1 MYLCGRMSDKVDIRE
16 VLKHREDWQIIDVRS
31 PGEYAAGHIPG
42 AINIPLFTDDQRA
55 RVGTLYTQVSPE
67 SAFREGLDIAGSRMG
82 WMIDSLKS
90 SVKQTGQKQLV
101 HCWRGGKR
109 SQAVQWLFNFSGA
122 GTLRLDAG
130 YKQYRSYLQQFFASN
145 PFTLKILG
153 GCTGAGKTEILQAL
167 SAQGE
172 QVIDLEHL
180 AHHKGSAFGAIGE
193 QDQPT
198 TEQFENNLFEAFLAL
213 DPDRPVW
220 LENESKSIGKTH
232 IPDGLWEGMREAV
245 LYSIEVDIDIR
256 LDRALK
262 YYSEPIDMDK
272 LRQSFEKIYKRL
284 GGEAYQRALDALNRQ
299 DLRTAAAIA
308 LTYYDK
314 AYRFQ
319 IDQWPQQRLVELG
332 VCNDVEQAAQRL
344 IACK

>member
-1 MYLCGRMSDKVDIRE
+1 MYLCGRMGDKVDIRE

-42 AINIPLFTDDQRA
+42 AINIPLFTDEQRA

-82 WMIDSLKS
+82 WMIDSLKRS
-90 SVKQTGQKQLV
+90 ADPSRRKQLV

-122 GTLRLDAG
+122 ETIRLEGG
-130 YKQYRSYLQQFFASN
+130 YKQYRSFLQQFFTSN
-145 PFTLKILG
+145 PFTLKKLG

-167 SAQGE
+167 AVQGE
-172 QVIDLEHL
+172 QVIDLEYL

-198 TEQFENNLFEAFLAL
+198 TEQFENNLLEAFLGL

-232 IPDGLWEGMREAV
+232 IPDGLWEAMREAV

-262 YYSEPIDMDK
+262 YYTEPVDLDK

-284 GGEAYQRALDALNRQ
+284 GGEAYQRALDALDQQ
-299 DLRTAAAIA
+299 DLRTAASIA

-319 IDQWPQQRLVELG
+319 ISQWPHDRLVELG
-332 VCNDVEQAAQRL
+332 VCNDVEQTAQRL
-344 IACK
+344 MACT